1 MSFSEEITTPYIK
14 LANVFSDTIPY
25 VNTNYIPDGLGY
37 TGLSDLS
44 EPVLFPT
51 LYSFEDGATKLHRAD
66 GALDTLTETYDA
78 DYVDYRLQAIIVG
91 PPHLNASDFG
101 RSGFFDWQ
109 IGFNSVF
116 LGRLRAFADIPDTE
130 EDNFKGAM
138 VVEGGAGVYMQK
150 RVTDTHNFLVDFYV
164 NSWNTSPYEIIYY
177 RANIA
182 GAVISRTYLGVG
194 YDTDLEMLEALS
206 GRGPIGADTQTVQV
220 LKSTIFANAD
230 GDIRFVAS
238 DGTYPVPTPAP
249 SDTREDAWGC
259 PYFGVPTPV
268 FEGRGED
275 LILYEATYNNKY
287 DTHTYIR
294 NDLKQRF
301 KTSEI
306 IENQRDAY
314 VDALVSGFEERVSV
328 TEEVPRGFTTRKQAS
343 PRTLRENYT
352 TFVQGENM
360 TTTPGGLASSM
371 AGSTPIGMG
380 TSGGGS
386 Y

>member
-14 LANVFSDTIPY
+14 LANVFSSGTPY

-51 LYSFEDGATKLHRAD
+51 LYSFEDGATKLHRATAAKD
-66 GALDTLTETYDA
+66 ALEDLEA
-78 DYVDYRLQAIIVG
+78 DYVDFRLQAIIIG

-109 IGFNSVF
+109 IGFKSIF
-116 LGRLRAFADIPDTE
+116 LGRARGFADTYSSEADDFIGTITTGDAS
-130 EDNFKGAM
+130 DS
-138 VVEGGAGVYMQK
+138 YMQK
-150 RVTDTHNFLVDFYV
+150 RVTAAHQFLIDFYKY
-164 NSWNTSPYEIIYY
+164 SWNTSPYEIIYY
-177 RANIA
+177 QANIA
-182 GAVISRTYLGVG
+182 GAIISRTYLGVG
-194 YDTDLEMLEALS
+194 YDTDLEMLERLS
-206 GRGPIGADTQTVQV
+206 GGGPIGADTETVQV
-220 LKSTIFANAD
+220 LKSSQFGNAD
-230 GDIRFVAS
+230 GGIRFVAS

-259 PYFGVPTPV
+259 PRFGAPTPV

-275 LILYEATYNNKY
+275 LILYESTYNNKY
-287 DTHTYIR
+287 DIHTNIR
-294 NDLKQRF
+294 EDLKQRF

-314 VDALVSGFEERVSV
+314 VNALVSGFEERVSV

-343 PRTLRENYT
+343 PRSLRENYT

-360 TTTPGGLASSM
+360 MAAPEEAASSM
-371 AGSTPIGMG
+371 AGSTPIGTGM
-380 TSGGGS
+380 SGGGS